1 MAVASKVES
10 PGACGGPQVSCGMSL
25 DMVVLLYCED
35 VYVPEAGCM
44 KGCGGGLGAHHRA
57 CLLFWLAG

>member
-1 MAVASKVES
+1 
-10 PGACGGPQVSCGMSL
+10 MSL